1 MAMIKLWDT
10 SSSLSWSLSPDME
23 EREGAGT
30 TLGTDVTLTKYT
42 INLLF
47 DKNILFFND
56 RKYFSSLTADTSIEC
71 LLELPLSL

>member
-30 TLGTDVTLTKYT
+30 TLGSDVTLTKYT

-56 RKYFSSLTADTSIEC
+56 RKYLSALTADTSIEC
-71 LLELPLSL
+71 LLELPVFL